1 MKERYTIQICG
12 MELNLLSEESE
23 EYVLALAKKIDQQ
36 ISGMAGGKKHIS
48 KTEAALVC
56 ALGYLDSKIK
66 TQAELDELKEQVE
79 DLQRDNMRLS
89 KALEDAKRNG
99 N

>member
-36 ISGMAGGKKHIS
+36 INGITTSRKYCS

-66 TQAELDELKEQVE
+66 TQAELDELKEQIE
-79 DLQRDNMRLS
+79 DLQRDNLRLS
-89 KALEDAKRNG
+89 KALEDIKRNG

>member
-36 ISGMAGGKKHIS
+36 IGSMTGGHKHTS

-56 ALGYLDSKIK
+56 ALGYLDGKIK
-66 TQAELDELKEQVE
+66 TQAELDELRDQLE
-79 DLQRDNMRLS
+79 DLQRENLRLN